1 MGWELMKVL
10 RLMLLSLLLG
20 LPALADPQGKILE
33 QVDEL
38 KKLYLGDKGA
48 LDGSRAGL
56 KPDAKEDQTKKL
68 EELIA
73 RVAEDD
79 GLHTLFVPE
88 GDYLIKGSIQLRP
101 RVNLIGEGMGRT
113 VFHRDNE
120 VGYLVGNQGKG
131 SFGKALIADLSFR
144 NTKRTLLMKE
154 VEDLIFGRVEIEG
167 GIMRFEKSAN
177 LHIVGCQFNRNQGK
191 AGYASSECKRV
202 VILHNHFHSIENGS
216 INLSGHQGCL
226 VAYNRITAD
235 KLIDS
240 GYAGIRLPNT
250 AKDNLVEHNVIEN
263 HGRGLFVLSYSSD
276 NILRHNVV
284 RGTTHQ
290 GVLVQSP
297 RNRIE
302 NNLIVDAG
310 MAAIRVT
317 DAAGVGEDKD
327 GKPNPRSIAK
337 DNVVLSNRIEDTKK
351 VKGKD
356 AWGLYIGS
364 TGNQVSY
371 NSVQKRFGRKFMH
384 FVEAKGNVN
393 EGNEE
398 R

>member
-1 MGWELMKVL
+1 MKCLLPVL
-10 RLMLLSLLLG
+10 AGLLFG

-33 QVDEL
+33 QLDEL

-48 LDGSRAGL
+48 LDASKAGL
-56 KPDAKEDQTKKL
+56 KPDAGEDQTKKL

-73 RVAEDD
+73 RVAKDD
-79 GLHTLFVPE
+79 ALHTLFVPE

-101 RVNLIGEGMGRT
+101 QVNLIGEGMGRT
-113 VFHRDNE
+113 VFIRGDE
-120 VGYLVGNQGKG
+120 SGYLVGNQGKG
-131 SFGKALIADLSFR
+131 SFGKAMIADLSFR
-144 NTKRTLLMKE
+144 NAKRTLLMRE

-177 LHIVGCQFNRNQGK
+177 LHILGCQFNRNQGK
-191 AGYASSECKRV
+191 AGYASSECTR
-202 VILHNHFHSIENGS
+202 ILLMHNHFHSIENGS

-250 AKDNLVEHNVIEN
+250 AKDNVVEHNVIEN
-263 HGRGLFVLSYSSD
+263 HGRGLFVLSYSSG
-276 NILRHNVV
+276 NALRHNVV

-297 RNRIE
+297 NNRIE
-302 NNLIVDAG
+302 YNLIVDAG
-310 MAAIRVT
+310 LEAIRVT

-337 DNVVLSNRIEDTKK
+337 DNVILNNRIEDTKK

-356 AWGLYIGS
+356 DWGLYIGS
-364 TGNQVSY
+364 TGNQVSH
-371 NSVQKRFGRKFMH
+371 NSVQKGFGRKFMH
-384 FVEAKGNVN
+384 FRDGNGN
-393 EGNEE
+393 IREGNQE

>member
-1 MGWELMKVL
+1 MNLL
-10 RLMLLSLLLG
+10 RLLLASLLISSCAMADPTGKL
-20 LPALADPQGKILE
+20 LESLDEFTAKLLAD
-33 QVDEL
+33 D
-38 KKLYLGDKGA
+38 GA
-48 LDGSRAGL
+48 LDATQAGL
-56 KPDAKEDQTKKL
+56 KPNAQEDQSAKL

-73 RVAEDD
+73 RVAEDQA
-79 GLHTLFVPE
+79 LHTLFVPK
-88 GDYLIKGSIQLRP
+88 GNYLIKDAIRLRP
-101 RVNLIGEGMGRT
+101 GVSLIGAGMGET
-113 VFHRDNE
+113 VFRRDQE
-120 VGYLVGNQGKG
+120 DGYLVSQAGNG
-131 SFGKALIADLSFR
+131 SFHRAVIANLSFQ
-144 NTKRTLLMKE
+144 NPKRTLLMKG

-167 GIMRFEKSAN
+167 GIMRFEGSSN
-177 LHIVGCQFNRNQGK
+177 LLIVGCQFNRNQGK
-191 AGYASSECKRV
+191 AGYASSECSGVRL
-202 VILHNHFHSIENGS
+202 LHNQFHSIENGS
-216 INLSGHQGCL
+216 INLSGHRGCL

-263 HGRGLFVLSYSSD
+263 HGRGLFVLSYSSG
-276 NILRHNVV
+276 NTLRHNVV
-284 RGTTHQ
+284 RATTHQ

-297 RNRIE
+297 NNRIE

-310 MAAIRVT
+310 LAAIRVT

-327 GKPNPRSIAK
+327 GKPKPRSIAK
-337 DNVVLSNRIEDTKK
+337 DNVVLNNRIEDTKS

-356 AWGLYIGS
+356 AWGLYIDS
-364 TGNQVSY
+364 TGNQVRH